1 MGTEL
6 KKTNKGRKSLDGMEL
21 LKLKEHLV
29 SGLIDRIREQRRE
42 EKKEETKV
50 NKNKTSPEGTLEI
63 NTRN

>member
-21 LKLKEHLV
+21 KVKRNTQV

-50 NKNKTSPEGTLEI
+50 NKNKTSPEGT
-63 NTRN
+63 